1 MTYFFRTMFKFLFWL
16 KGWKVH
22 PNKPDIKKA
31 VIIVL
36 GHTSNW
42 DFVNGSVVGDFFDM
56 DIKFTIKQSWVRFP
70 FKNAMLKMG
79 AFPIRRDL
87 KENFVKQVV
96 NKFNESKSFYL
107 SITPEATRNP
117 NANWKTGFYHIAKG
131 ANVPLVLGFI
141 DYNKKLAG
149 FGPCI
154 NITGSYEETLKEMI
168 DYYKTISPKFPEKFL
183 IPQLS

>member
-1 MTYFFRTMFKFLFWL
+1 MTSIFRFIFKIIFRL

-22 PNKPDIKKA
+22 PNKPDVKKA

-42 DFVNGSVVGDFFDM
+42 DFINGSVVGDFFNM

-70 FKNAMLKMG
+70 IKNAMLNMG

-87 KENFVKQVV
+87 KENFVSQVV
-96 NKFNESKSFYL
+96 KKFQESKSFYL
-107 SITPEATRNP
+107 SITPEATRKP
-117 NANWKTGFYHIAKG
+117 NDKWKSGFYHIAKG
-131 ANVPLVLGFI
+131 ANVPLILGFI
-141 DYNKKLAG
+141 DYKKKVAG

-154 NITGSYEETLKEMI
+154 EITGSYEETLEEMMKF
-168 DYYKTISPKFPEKFL
+168 YKTISPRFPEKFL
-183 IPQLS
+183 MPKHS